1 MFTYYVERHPTSI
14 KWVLPD
20 NNLFLFSFFVV
31 VGGGGGE
38 KGGEGDRGGLQLAH
52 YAHPA
57 TAVKLEKT
65 ENDCT

>member
-20 NNLFLFSFFVV
+20 NNFFLFFC
-31 VGGGGGE
+31 GGAGGE
-38 KGGEGDRGGLQLAH
+38 KGGEGGGGGLQLAH